1 MACLIL
7 SCAANDVFLTKR
19 TYAPFNR
26 PLLDGQNL
34 RKHPCGHKRIGLH
47 VPKYLQCQW
56 VEIFRIYTDTTD
68 AAFGIYTDTTIRY
81 LNILVGILAI
91 FQNIGNALL
100 ENPLNTVKS
109 FGWKIIVLMTFET
122 KPLQPT
128 KRGEQALVQ
137 RAWECQPAV
146 EKRRMA
152 SAQ

>member
-34 RKHPCGHKRIGLH
+34 RKLPCGHKRIGLH

-56 VEIFRIYTDTTD
+56 VEIFRIYTDMPD
-68 AAFGIYTDTTIRY
+68 SAFGIYTDTIIRY
-81 LNILVGILAI
+81 LNILVSILTI

-100 ENPLNTVKS
+100 ENPLDMVKS
-109 FGWKIIVLMTFET
+109 FSWKVSVPEDHPPMPI
-122 KPLQPT
+122 
-128 KRGEQALVQ
+128 
-137 RAWECQPAV
+137 
-146 EKRRMA
+146 
-152 SAQ
+152 SS